1 MDFIMV
7 TKENYCQYFKYSIY
21 FLLTL
26 NFYFFFT
33 EDLAAF
39 SVRYSDAI
47 SLNELITAYSASIDT
62 IAWLILLW
70 ILELETYILDDNY
83 NNKLIDALS
92 VILKALCYVLII
104 YSFFGYSANLLFFY
118 KISPV
123 DISNLCMVTHEQWMY
138 SYTINEYVP
147 ITAQNCTSLSTA
159 NEFFR
164 YENTRAL
171 VDLQGYE
178 KIIWLGWIDVVN
190 AGVWILVVIII
201 EFNVH
206 LQEKQT
212 GKALSIKLSAINKY
226 ALYPILFFNAFY
238 WGLEG
243 DFVDFWDAFLWL
255 VAFLFIELNI
265 IEWRDEIPA
274 MTE

>member
-7 TKENYCQYFKYSIY
+7 TKENYFQYFKYSIY

-92 VILKALCYVLII
+92 VILKALCYALII

-123 DISNLCMVTHEQWMY
+123 
-138 SYTINEYVP
+138 
-147 ITAQNCTSLSTA
+147 
-159 NEFFR
+159 
-164 YENTRAL
+164 
-171 VDLQGYE
+171 
-178 KIIWLGWIDVVN
+178 
-190 AGVWILVVIII
+190 
-201 EFNVH
+201 
-206 LQEKQT
+206 
-212 GKALSIKLSAINKY
+212 
-226 ALYPILFFNAFY
+226 
-238 WGLEG
+238 
-243 DFVDFWDAFLWL
+243 
-255 VAFLFIELNI
+255 
-265 IEWRDEIPA
+265 
-274 MTE
+274 